1 MLKSQY
7 AYAWKDPY
15 FMVYN
20 ISMGANGYTK
30 EQIRDIKRK
39 VLRVTIRRLM
49 VHMHTKYAPDFFVEQ
64 AIAQADR
71 FIERY
76 KDQPDVDIWKN
87 ARLDQYTVRLIN
99 NLIIQYR
106 FDYEL
111 TRENIEAVENLKEA
125 EEMLGD
131 KVSDRELFLMFDY
144 EPEELERLRI
154 LAKYTGKLDTEEII
168 TDFNKKYN
176 LE

>member
-1 MLKSQY
+1 MSE
-7 AYAWKDPY
+7 
-15 FMVYN
+15 
-20 ISMGANGYTK
+20 GGYTE

-39 VLRVTIRRLM
+39 VLHTTIRRLA
-49 VHMHTKYAPDFFVEQ
+49 VHLHTKFAPDFFVEQ
-64 AIAQADR
+64 TMAQADE

-76 KDQPDVDIWKN
+76 KDKPDIDIWRN
-87 ARLDQYTVRLIN
+87 GRLDLYTVRLVN
-99 NLIIQYR
+99 SLIIQFR

-111 TRENIEAVENLKEA
+111 SRENLEAVENLKEA

-144 EPEELERLRI
+144 EPEELKRLRI
-154 LAKYTGKLDTEEII
+154 LAKYTGKLDADEIYH
-168 TDFNKKYN
+168 TFAKKYH

>member
-1 MLKSQY
+1 MSE
-7 AYAWKDPY
+7 
-15 FMVYN
+15 
-20 ISMGANGYTK
+20 GGYTE

-64 AIAQADR
+64 AMAQADR

-111 TRENIEAVENLKEA
+111 TRENIEAVENLKDA

-144 EPEELERLRI
+144 EPEELERLHI

>member
-1 MLKSQY
+1 
-7 AYAWKDPY
+7 
-15 FMVYN
+15 MVYN
-20 ISMGANGYTK
+20 IDMGANGYTK

-64 AIAQADR
+64 TMAQADR

-76 KDQPDVDIWKN
+76 KDQSDMDIWWN
-87 ARLDQYTVRLIN
+87 ARLDQYTVRLVN
-99 NLIIQYR
+99 NLVIQYR

-111 TRENIEAVENLKEA
+111 SRENLEAVQNLKEA

-131 KVSDRELFLMFDY
+131 KVSDYELFLMFDY

-154 LAKYTGKLDTEEII
+154 LAKYADKYDAEQIFA
-168 TDFNKKYN
+168 DFCKKYH

>member
-1 MLKSQY
+1 MSE
-7 AYAWKDPY
+7 
-15 FMVYN
+15 
-20 ISMGANGYTK
+20 GGYTE

-39 VLRVTIRRLM
+39 VLHTTIRRLT
-49 VHMHTKYAPDFFVEQ
+49 VHLHTKFAPDFFIEQ
-64 AIAQADR
+64 TMAQANE

-76 KDQPDVDIWKN
+76 KDKPDIDIWRN
-87 ARLDQYTVRLIN
+87 GRLDLYTVRLVN
-99 NLIIQYR
+99 SLIIQFR

-111 TRENIEAVENLKEA
+111 SRENLEAVENLKEA

-144 EPEELERLRI
+144 EPEELKRLRI
-154 LAKYTGKLDTEEII
+154 LAKYTGKLDADGIYHT
-168 TDFNKKYN
+168 FAKKYH